1 MPKANILIVEDEAV
15 VAADLAGKLERA
27 GYRTVGIS
35 ADGQDALETA
45 KALAPDLVLMDIR
58 LAGPMDGIK
67 TAERI
72 QSIRNIP
79 IVYLTAHSD
88 MTTLRRAAATEP
100 FGYILKPFE
109 ERDVTTQIEIALF
122 KHQAER
128 RLRESEERYRKLVE
142 TAMDSIITF
151 DHGGLILSCN
161 PATEKMFG
169 YRIEEMVGRNISMLI
184 PTWFAD
190 GVDGSPRDA
199 ATRIMRLIGLWR
211 EVNGQRRQG
220 DAFPVEIAVSESF
233 SNGEIRYTG
242 ILRDISERK
251 RTEAELRWRAGLLAQ
266 THDAVVVW
274 RMGGGIIYWNH
285 GAEELYGWKVAEAA
299 GRPIHQLL
307 STELPLSEEE
317 FHRQLIENGRWQGE
331 IRQAT
336 RDGQPVVVESRMV
349 TMSEEHGDLLVLE
362 TNRDVT
368 ERRAIHEKVCQLA
381 EELEARVEDRT
392 KELLQSQT
400 LLRQLASEL
409 TIAEQRERRRIATDL
424 HDYLAQLLVCAR
436 LKVSQSRV
444 RSEDT
449 EVEVWLGESDDILQ
463 QALTYTRSLVAQ
475 LTPMA
480 LHEFGLAAAL
490 KWLAEQMRQ
499 QYQLTV
505 QVEVQAATTVTLPED
520 QSVLIFQS
528 IRELLINV
536 AKHARVDQATVRMEQ
551 RDGRLVIA
559 VVDEGLGSDQ
569 AASAPKT
576 LSSKFGLFSIGERM
590 RALGGKFEF
599 KSSPGKGTTAALS
612 LPLPAVG
619 GQTEDAVTKPH
630 ATSVLRPQA
639 APADREY
646 SQPRL
651 RKSAFGAG
659 AHLLQEKDSIE
670 DNPRIRVLLVDD
682 HALVRNGLSSVLRY
696 HTELQV
702 IGEAADGEEAVA
714 LAAALKPD
722 VVVMDVNMPRMDGV
736 EASKRIKRDLPST
749 VVIGLSMHEG
759 GDHESA
765 MRESGAAAYLTKDSA
780 PERLIETILRCRA
793 ASLTGPSAFLSSSSL
808 SERP

>member
-27 GYRTVGIS
+27 GYRSVGI
-35 ADGQDALETA
+35 ACDGEDAVETA
-45 KALAPDLVLMDIR
+45 KALVPDLVLMDIR
-58 LAGPMDGIK
+58 LAGPIDGIK

-72 QSIRNIP
+72 QAFRNIP

-88 MTTLRRAAATEP
+88 MATLRRAAATEP

-151 DHGGLILSCN
+151 DHAGLILSCN
-161 PATEKMFG
+161 AATEHMFG
-169 YRIEEMVGRNISMLI
+169 YRIEEMVGRNISILL
-184 PTWFAD
+184 PTWFTEGGD
-190 GVDGSPRDA
+190 ESPVDA
-199 ATRIMRLIGLWR
+199 ANRIMRLIGLWR
-211 EVNGQRRQG
+211 EVNGRRRQG
-220 DAFPVEIAVSESF
+220 DDFPVEIAVSESF
-233 SNGEIRYTG
+233 ANSEIRYTG

-274 RMGGGIIYWNH
+274 RMGGGVIYWNH

-299 GRPIHQLL
+299 GRPIHRLL
-307 STELPLSEEE
+307 SSALPLSEEE
-317 FHRQLIENGRWQGE
+317 FHRQLMENGRWQGE
-331 IRQAT
+331 IRQT
-336 RDGQPVVVESRMV
+336 TKDGQAVIVESRMV
-349 TMSEEHGDLLVLE
+349 TLTEEFGCILVLE

-368 ERRAIHEKVCQLA
+368 ERRAIHEKVCRLA
-381 EELEARVEDRT
+381 EELEDRVKDRT

-409 TIAEQRERRRIATDL
+409 TIAEQRERRRLATDL

-436 LKVSQSRV
+436 LKVAQSRG
-444 RSEDT
+444 RMEDSEA
-449 EVEVWLGESDDILQ
+449 ESWLGESDDILQ

-490 KWLAEQMRQ
+490 KWLADQMRQ
-499 QYQLTV
+499 QYRLSV
-505 QVEVQAATTVTLPED
+505 QVDVQQGMSVTLPED

-536 AKHARVDQATVRMEQ
+536 AKHARIDQAAVRMEQ

-559 VVDEGLGSDQ
+559 VIDEGLGSDTTT
-569 AASAPKT
+569 SPPPT
-576 LSSKFGLFSIGERM
+576 SSKFGLFSIGERM
-590 RALGGKFEF
+590 RALGGTFEF
-599 KSSPGKGTTAALS
+599 RSIHGKGTTATLT
-612 LPLPAVG
+612 LPLPVAGADTPAPTPKSQSHVVP
-619 GQTEDAVTKPH
+619 QQQPPATE
-630 ATSVLRPQA
+630 L
-639 APADREY
+639 EY
-646 SQPRL
+646 SQVRAQ
-651 RKSAFGAG
+651 RSAFGG
-659 AHLLQEKDSIE
+659 SPERMRQSDSLE
-670 DNPRIRVLLVDD
+670 DKLRIRVLLVDD
-682 HALVRNGLSSVLRY
+682 HALVRSGLSSVLRY

-702 IGEAADGEEAVA
+702 VGEAADGQEAVA
-714 LAAALKPD
+714 LAVALKPD

-736 EASKRIKRDLPST
+736 EASKRIKRELPGT

-759 GDHESA
+759 GHHESA

-780 PERLIETILRCRA
+780 AERLIETILRCRA
-793 ASLTGPSAFLSSSSL
+793 ASLTGTSAFLSSSSL
-808 SERP
+808 SE

>member
-27 GYRTVGIS
+27 GYRSVGI
-35 ADGQDALETA
+35 ACDGEDAVETA
-45 KALAPDLVLMDIR
+45 KALVPDLVLMDIR
-58 LAGPMDGIK
+58 LAGPIDGIK

-72 QSIRNIP
+72 QAFRNIP

-88 MTTLRRAAATEP
+88 MATLRRAAATEP

-151 DHGGLILSCN
+151 DHAGLILSCN
-161 PATEKMFG
+161 AATEHMFG
-169 YRIEEMVGRNISMLI
+169 YRIEEMVGRNISILL
-184 PTWFAD
+184 PTWFTEGGD
-190 GVDGSPRDA
+190 ESPVDA
-199 ATRIMRLIGLWR
+199 ANRIMRLIGLWR
-211 EVNGQRRQG
+211 EVNGRRRQG
-220 DAFPVEIAVSESF
+220 DDFPVEIAVSESF
-233 SNGEIRYTG
+233 ANSEIRYTG

-274 RMGGGIIYWNH
+274 RMGGGVIYWNH

-299 GRPIHQLL
+299 GRPIHRLL
-307 STELPLSEEE
+307 SSALPLSEEE

-331 IRQAT
+331 IRQT
-336 RDGQPVVVESRMV
+336 TKDGQAVIVESRMV
-349 TMSEEHGDLLVLE
+349 TLTEEFGCILVLE

-368 ERRAIHEKVCQLA
+368 ERRAIHEKVCRLA
-381 EELEARVEDRT
+381 EELEDRVKDRT

-409 TIAEQRERRRIATDL
+409 TIAEQRERRRLATDL

-436 LKVSQSRV
+436 LKVAQSRG
-444 RSEDT
+444 RMEDS
-449 EVEVWLGESDDILQ
+449 EVESWLGESDDILQ

-490 KWLAEQMRQ
+490 KWLADQMRQ
-499 QYQLTV
+499 QYRLSV
-505 QVEVQAATTVTLPED
+505 QVDVQQGMSVTLPED

-536 AKHARVDQATVRMEQ
+536 AKHARIDQAAVRMEQ

-559 VVDEGLGSDQ
+559 VIDEGLGSDTTT
-569 AASAPKT
+569 SPPPT
-576 LSSKFGLFSIGERM
+576 SSKFGLFSIGERM
-590 RALGGKFEF
+590 RALGGTFEF
-599 KSSPGKGTTAALS
+599 RSIHGKGTTATLT
-612 LPLPAVG
+612 LPLPVVG
-619 GQTEDAVTKPH
+619 ADTPAPTPKSQAHVMPQQQPPATE
-630 ATSVLRPQA
+630 L
-639 APADREY
+639 EY
-646 SQPRL
+646 SQVRAQ
-651 RKSAFGAG
+651 RSAFGG
-659 AHLLQEKDSIE
+659 SPKRMRQSDPLE
-670 DNPRIRVLLVDD
+670 DKLRIRVLLVDD
-682 HALVRNGLSSVLRY
+682 HALVRSGLSSVLRY

-702 IGEAADGEEAVA
+702 VGEAADGEEAVA

-736 EASKRIKRDLPST
+736 EASKRIKRELPGT

-759 GDHESA
+759 GHHESA

-780 PERLIETILRCRA
+780 AERLIETILRCRA
-793 ASLTGPSAFLSSSSL
+793 ASLTGTSAFLSSSSL
-808 SERP
+808 TE

>member
-27 GYRTVGIS
+27 GYRSVGI
-35 ADGQDALETA
+35 ACDGEDAVETA
-45 KALAPDLVLMDIR
+45 KALVPDLVLMDIR
-58 LAGPMDGIK
+58 LAGPIDGIK

-72 QSIRNIP
+72 QAFRNIP

-88 MTTLRRAAATEP
+88 MATLRRAAATEP

-122 KHQAER
+122 KHQAEG

-151 DHGGLILSCN
+151 DHAGLILSCN
-161 PATEKMFG
+161 AATEQMFG
-169 YRIEEMVGRNISMLI
+169 YRIEEMVGRNISMLL
-184 PTWFAD
+184 PAWFAERGD
-190 GVDGSPRDA
+190 ESPADA
-199 ATRIMRLIGLWR
+199 ASRIMRLIGLWR
-211 EVNGQRRQG
+211 EVNGRRRQG
-220 DAFPVEIAVSESF
+220 DDVPVEIAVSESF

-274 RMGGGIIYWNH
+274 RMGGGVIYWNH
-285 GAEELYGWKVAEAA
+285 GAEELYGWTVAEAA
-299 GRPIHQLL
+299 GRPIHRLL
-307 STELPLSEEE
+307 SSDLPLSEEE

-336 RDGQPVVVESRMV
+336 KDGQAVIVESRMV
-349 TMSEEHGDLLVLE
+349 TMTEEFGGILVLE

-368 ERRAIHEKVCQLA
+368 ERRAIHERVCRLA
-381 EELEARVEDRT
+381 EELEDRVKDRT

-436 LKVSQSRV
+436 LKVSQSRG
-444 RSEDT
+444 RMEDSEL
-449 EVEVWLGESDDILQ
+449 ESWLGESDDILQ

-490 KWLAEQMRQ
+490 KWLADQMRQ
-499 QYQLTV
+499 QYRLSVRVDV
-505 QVEVQAATTVTLPED
+505 QHGMSVTLPED

-536 AKHARVDQATVRMEQ
+536 AKHARVDQAEVRMEQ

-559 VVDEGLGSDQ
+559 VIDEGLGSDTTT
-569 AASAPKT
+569 SPPPK

-590 RALGGKFEF
+590 RALGGTFEF
-599 KSSPGKGTTAALS
+599 RSTHGKGTTATLT
-612 LPLPAVG
+612 LPIPAAG
-619 GQTEDAVTKPH
+619 ADAP
-630 ATSVLRPQA
+630 APTSKPQA
-639 APADREY
+639 NVMPPPATVELEY
-646 SQPRL
+646 SQVHAQ
-651 RKSAFGAG
+651 KSAFGG
-659 AHLLQEKDSIE
+659 SPERMRQNNPLE
-670 DNPRIRVLLVDD
+670 DKLRIRILLVDD

-702 IGEAADGEEAVA
+702 VGEAADGQEAVA
-714 LAAALKPD
+714 LAVALKPD

-736 EASKRIKRDLPST
+736 EASKRIKRELPGT

-759 GDHESA
+759 GHHENA
-765 MRESGAAAYLTKDSA
+765 MRESGAAAYLTKDA
-780 PERLIETILRCRA
+780 AAERLIETILRCRA
-793 ASLTGPSAFLSSSSL
+793 ASLTGTSAL
-808 SERP
+808 SE

>member
-27 GYRTVGIS
+27 GYRSVGIA
-35 ADGQDALETA
+35 ADGEDAVETA
-45 KALAPDLVLMDIR
+45 KTLAPDLVLMDIR

-72 QSIRNIP
+72 QSTRSIP

-88 MTTLRRAAATEP
+88 MATLRRAAATEP

-142 TAMDSIITF
+142 TAMDSIVTF
-151 DHGGLILSCN
+151 DHAGLILSCN

-169 YRIEEMVGRNISMLI
+169 YRVDEMVGRNISMLI
-184 PTWFAD
+184 PGWFGEGGDEA
-190 GVDGSPRDA
+190 PADA
-199 ATRIMRLIGLWR
+199 AARIMRLIGLWR
-211 EVNGQRRQG
+211 ELNGRRRQG

-233 SNGEIRYTG
+233 SNGEVRYTG
-242 ILRDISERK
+242 ILRDVSERK

-307 STELPLSEEE
+307 STALPQSEEE
-317 FHRQLIENGRWQGE
+317 FHRQLMEHGRWQGE
-331 IRQAT
+331 IQQST
-336 RDGQPVVVESRMV
+336 KKGQPVVVESRMV
-349 TMSEEHGDLLVLE
+349 TMSEEHGGILVLE

-368 ERRAIHEKVCQLA
+368 ERRAIHERVCRLA
-381 EELEARVEDRT
+381 EELEDRVQERT

-436 LKVSQSRV
+436 LKVSQSRS
-444 RSEDT
+444 RMEDA
-449 EVEVWLGESDDILQ
+449 EVESWLGESDDILQ

-480 LHEFGLAAAL
+480 LHEFGLTAAL
-490 KWLAEQMRQ
+490 KWLADQMRQ
-499 QYQLTV
+499 QYQLSV
-505 QVEVQAATTVTLPED
+505 QVEVQPGTTVTLPED

-536 AKHARVDQATVRMEQ
+536 AKHARVDQAAVRMEQ
-551 RDGRLVIA
+551 REGRLVIA
-559 VVDEGLGSDQ
+559 VMDEGLGSDQ
-569 AASAPKT
+569 ASAPAQS

-590 RALGGKFEF
+590 RALGGTFEF
-599 KSSPGKGTTAALS
+599 KSIPGKGTSATLS
-612 LPLPAVG
+612 LPLPA
-619 GQTEDAVTKPH
+619 
-630 ATSVLRPQA
+630 A
-639 APADREY
+639 APRSASVQRVQQAQQAPAEPDY
-646 SQPRL
+646 AGL
-651 RKSAFGAG
+651 RAEKSAFGSGQRLKQKG
-659 AHLLQEKDSIE
+659 AVEEEQ
-670 DNPRIRVLLVDD
+670 PRIRVLLVDD

-702 IGEAADGEEAVA
+702 VGEAADGHEAVS

-736 EASKRIKRDLPST
+736 EASKRIKREFPSM
-749 VVIGLSMHEG
+749 VVIGLSMHDG
-759 GDHESA
+759 GEHESA

-780 PERLIETILRCRA
+780 ADRLIETILRCRA
-793 ASLTGPSAFLSSSSL
+793 ASLTGTSASLSSSSL
-808 SERP
+808 SE

>member
-27 GYRTVGIS
+27 GYRSVGI
-35 ADGQDALETA
+35 ACDGEDAVETA
-45 KALAPDLVLMDIR
+45 KALVPDLVLMDIR
-58 LAGPMDGIK
+58 LAGPIDGIK

-72 QSIRNIP
+72 QAFRNIP

-88 MTTLRRAAATEP
+88 MATLRRAAATEP

-151 DHGGLILSCN
+151 DHAGLILSCN
-161 PATEKMFG
+161 AATEHMFG
-169 YRIEEMVGRNISMLI
+169 YRIEEMVGRNISILL
-184 PTWFAD
+184 PTWFTEGGD
-190 GVDGSPRDA
+190 ESPVDA
-199 ATRIMRLIGLWR
+199 ANRIMRLIGLWR
-211 EVNGQRRQG
+211 EVNGRRRQG
-220 DAFPVEIAVSESF
+220 DDFPVEIAVSESF
-233 SNGEIRYTG
+233 ANSEIRYTG

-274 RMGGGIIYWNH
+274 RMGGGVIYWNH

-299 GRPIHQLL
+299 GRPIHRLL
-307 STELPLSEEE
+307 SSALPLSEEE
-317 FHRQLIENGRWQGE
+317 FHRQLMENGRWQGE
-331 IRQAT
+331 IRQT
-336 RDGQPVVVESRMV
+336 TKDGQAVIVESRMV
-349 TMSEEHGDLLVLE
+349 TLTEEFGCILVLE

-368 ERRAIHEKVCQLA
+368 ERRAIHEKVCRLA
-381 EELEARVEDRT
+381 EELEDRVKDRT

-409 TIAEQRERRRIATDL
+409 TIAEQRERRRLATDL

-436 LKVSQSRV
+436 LKVAQSRG
-444 RSEDT
+444 RMEDSEA
-449 EVEVWLGESDDILQ
+449 ESWLGESDDILQ

-490 KWLAEQMRQ
+490 KWLADQMRQ
-499 QYQLTV
+499 QYRLSV
-505 QVEVQAATTVTLPED
+505 QVDVQQGMSVTLPED

-536 AKHARVDQATVRMEQ
+536 AKHARIDQAAVRMEQ

-559 VVDEGLGSDQ
+559 VIDEGLGSDTTT
-569 AASAPKT
+569 SPPPT
-576 LSSKFGLFSIGERM
+576 SSKFGLFSIGERM
-590 RALGGKFEF
+590 RALGGTFEF
-599 KSSPGKGTTAALS
+599 RSIHGKGTTATLT
-612 LPLPAVG
+612 LPLPVAGADTPAPTPKSQSHVVP
-619 GQTEDAVTKPH
+619 QQQPPATE
-630 ATSVLRPQA
+630 L
-639 APADREY
+639 EY
-646 SQPRL
+646 SQVRAQ
-651 RKSAFGAG
+651 RSAFGG
-659 AHLLQEKDSIE
+659 TPERMRQSDPLE
-670 DNPRIRVLLVDD
+670 DKLRIRVLLVDD
-682 HALVRNGLSSVLRY
+682 HALVRSGLSSVLRY

-702 IGEAADGEEAVA
+702 VGEAADGQEAVA
-714 LAAALKPD
+714 LAVALKPD

-736 EASKRIKRDLPST
+736 EASKRIKRELPGT

-759 GDHESA
+759 GHHESA

-780 PERLIETILRCRA
+780 AERLIETILRCRA
-793 ASLTGPSAFLSSSSL
+793 ASLTGTSAFLSSSSL
-808 SERP
+808 SE

>member
-1 MPKANILIVEDEAV
+1 MPKASILIVEDEAV

-27 GYRTVGIS
+27 GYRAVGI
-35 ADGQDALETA
+35 ATDGEDAVEAANNLG
-45 KALAPDLVLMDIR
+45 PDLVVMDIR
-58 LAGPMDGIK
+58 LAGSMDGIK
-67 TAERI
+67 AAERI
-72 QSIRNIP
+72 QASRNIP
-79 IVYLTAHSD
+79 IIYLTAHSD
-88 MTTLRRAAATEP
+88 MATLRRAAATEP

-142 TAMDSIITF
+142 SAMDSIITF
-151 DHGGLILSCN
+151 DQAGLILSCN
-161 PATEKMFG
+161 PATEQMFG
-169 YRIEEMVGRNISMLI
+169 YRIDEMIGRNVSMLI
-184 PTWFAD
+184 PAWFAE
-190 GVDGSPRDA
+190 GSDESSA
-199 ATRIMRLIGLWR
+199 DHEKNRILRLIGVWR
-211 EVNGQRRQG
+211 ELNGKRRQG

-251 RTEAELRWRAGLLAQ
+251 RTESELRWRAGLLAQ

-285 GAEELYGWKVAEAA
+285 GAEVLYGWPVAEAA
-299 GRPIHQLL
+299 GRPIHRLL
-307 STELPLSEEE
+307 STVLPFSEEE
-317 FHRQLIENGRWQGE
+317 FHRQLVEHGRWQGE
-331 IRQAT
+331 IQQQT
-336 RDGQPVVVESRMV
+336 KDGQTVIVESRMV
-349 TMSEEHGDLLVLE
+349 TMTEEYGSILVLE

-368 ERRAIHEKVCQLA
+368 ERRATHEKVVRLA
-381 EELEARVEDRT
+381 EELEDRVKERT

-436 LKVSQSRV
+436 LKVAQSRV
-444 RSEDT
+444 RSEDA
-449 EVEVWLGESDDILQ
+449 EVEGWLGESDDILQ

-490 KWLAEQMRQ
+490 KWLADQMRQ
-499 QYQLTV
+499 QYQLSV
-505 QVEVQAATTVTLPED
+505 QVDVQAGLIVTLPED
-520 QSVLIFQS
+520 QSVLLFQS

-536 AKHARVDQATVRMEQ
+536 AKHARIDHATVQMEQ
-551 RDGRLVIA
+551 REGRLVIA
-559 VVDEGLGSDQ
+559 VIDEGLGSDQ
-569 AASAPKT
+569 ASLPAAS

-590 RALGGKFEF
+590 RALGGTFNF
-599 KSSPGKGTTAALS
+599 KSTPGKGTTATVA
-612 LPLPAVG
+612 LPLSPAG
-619 GQTEDAVTKPH
+619 AGARSAQPEAQTKEP
-630 ATSVLRPQA
+630 LRTRPTA
-639 APADREY
+639 EPEASP
-646 SQPRL
+646 L
-651 RKSAFGAG
+651 RAKKSAFGGSAELVR
-659 AHLLQEKDSIE
+659 ARDPLDDKL
-670 DNPRIRVLLVDD
+670 RIRVLLVDD
-682 HALVRNGLSSVLRY
+682 HALVRSGLSSVLRY
-696 HTELQV
+696 RTDLQV
-702 IGEAADGEEAVA
+702 VGEAADGQEAVD

-759 GDHESA
+759 GHHENA

-780 PERLIETILRCRA
+780 AERLIETILRCRA
-793 ASLTGPSAFLSSSSL
+793 ASLTATSASLSSRTL
-808 SERP
+808 SE

>member
-27 GYRTVGIS
+27 GYRSVGI
-35 ADGQDALETA
+35 ACDGEDAVETA
-45 KALAPDLVLMDIR
+45 KALVPDLVLMDIR
-58 LAGPMDGIK
+58 LAGPIDGIK

-72 QSIRNIP
+72 QAFRNIP

-88 MTTLRRAAATEP
+88 MATLRRAAATEP

-142 TAMDSIITF
+142 TAMDSIVTF
-151 DHGGLILSCN
+151 DHAGLILSCN
-161 PATEKMFG
+161 AATEHMFG
-169 YRIEEMVGRNISMLI
+169 YRIEEMVGRNISMLL
-184 PTWFAD
+184 PAWFAEGGD
-190 GVDGSPRDA
+190 ESPVDA
-199 ATRIMRLIGLWR
+199 ANRIMRLIGLWR
-211 EVNGQRRQG
+211 EVNGRRRQG
-220 DAFPVEIAVSESF
+220 DDFPVEIAVSESF
-233 SNGEIRYTG
+233 ANSEIRYTG

-274 RMGGGIIYWNH
+274 RMGGGVIYWNH

-299 GRPIHQLL
+299 GRPIHRLL
-307 STELPLSEEE
+307 SSALPLSEEE
-317 FHRQLIENGRWQGE
+317 FHRQLMENGRWQGE
-331 IRQAT
+331 IRQT
-336 RDGQPVVVESRMV
+336 TKDGQAVIVESRMV
-349 TMSEEHGDLLVLE
+349 TMTEEFGCILVLE

-368 ERRAIHEKVCQLA
+368 ERRAIHEKVCRLA
-381 EELEARVEDRT
+381 EELEDRVKDRT

-409 TIAEQRERRRIATDL
+409 TIAEQRERRRLATDL

-436 LKVSQSRV
+436 LKVAQSRG
-444 RSEDT
+444 RMEDS
-449 EVEVWLGESDDILQ
+449 EVESWLGESDDILQ

-490 KWLAEQMRQ
+490 KWLADQMRQ
-499 QYQLTV
+499 QYRLSV
-505 QVEVQAATTVTLPED
+505 QVDVQQGMSVTLPED

-536 AKHARVDQATVRMEQ
+536 AKHARIDQAAVRMEQ
-551 RDGRLVIA
+551 RDGRLMITVI
-559 VVDEGLGSDQ
+559 DEGLGSDTTT
-569 AASAPKT
+569 SPPPT
-576 LSSKFGLFSIGERM
+576 SSKFGLFSIGERM
-590 RALGGKFEF
+590 RALGGTFEF
-599 KSSPGKGTTAALS
+599 RSIHGKGTTATLT
-612 LPLPAVG
+612 LPLPVAGADTPAPTSKSQAHVMP
-619 GQTEDAVTKPH
+619 QQQPPATE
-630 ATSVLRPQA
+630 L
-639 APADREY
+639 EY
-646 SQPRL
+646 SQVRAQ
-651 RKSAFGAG
+651 RSAFGG
-659 AHLLQEKDSIE
+659 SPERMRQSDPLE
-670 DNPRIRVLLVDD
+670 DKLRIRVLLVDD
-682 HALVRNGLSSVLRY
+682 HALVRSGLSSVLRY

-702 IGEAADGEEAVA
+702 VGEAADGQEAVA

-736 EASKRIKRDLPST
+736 EASKRIKRELPGT

-759 GDHESA
+759 GHHESA

-780 PERLIETILRCRA
+780 AERLIETILRCRA
-793 ASLTGPSAFLSSSSL
+793 ASLTGTSAFLSSSSL
-808 SERP
+808 TE

>member
-27 GYRTVGIS
+27 GYRSVGI
-35 ADGQDALETA
+35 ACDGEDAVETA
-45 KALAPDLVLMDIR
+45 KALVPDLVLMDIR
-58 LAGPMDGIK
+58 LAGPIDGIK

-72 QSIRNIP
+72 QAFRNIP

-88 MTTLRRAAATEP
+88 MATLRRAAATEP

-151 DHGGLILSCN
+151 DHAGLILSCN
-161 PATEKMFG
+161 AATEHMFG
-169 YRIEEMVGRNISMLI
+169 YRIEEMVGRNISILL
-184 PTWFAD
+184 PTWFTEGGD
-190 GVDGSPRDA
+190 ESPVDA
-199 ATRIMRLIGLWR
+199 ANRIMRLIGLWR
-211 EVNGQRRQG
+211 EVNGRRRQG
-220 DAFPVEIAVSESF
+220 DDFPVEIAVSESF
-233 SNGEIRYTG
+233 ANSEIRYTG

-274 RMGGGIIYWNH
+274 RMGGGVIYWNH

-299 GRPIHQLL
+299 GRPIHRLL
-307 STELPLSEEE
+307 SSALPLSEEE

-331 IRQAT
+331 IRQT
-336 RDGQPVVVESRMV
+336 TKDGQAVIVESRMV
-349 TMSEEHGDLLVLE
+349 TLTEEFGCILVLE

-368 ERRAIHEKVCQLA
+368 ERRAIHEKVCRLA
-381 EELEARVEDRT
+381 EELEDRVKDRT

-409 TIAEQRERRRIATDL
+409 TIAEQRERRRLATDL

-436 LKVSQSRV
+436 LKVAQSRG
-444 RSEDT
+444 RMEDS
-449 EVEVWLGESDDILQ
+449 EVESWLGESDDILQ

-490 KWLAEQMRQ
+490 KWLADQMRQ
-499 QYQLTV
+499 QYRLSV
-505 QVEVQAATTVTLPED
+505 QVDVQQGMSVTLPED

-536 AKHARVDQATVRMEQ
+536 AKHARIDQAAVRMEQ

-559 VVDEGLGSDQ
+559 VIDEGLGSDTTT
-569 AASAPKT
+569 SPPPT
-576 LSSKFGLFSIGERM
+576 SSKFGLFSIGERM
-590 RALGGKFEF
+590 RALGGTFEF
-599 KSSPGKGTTAALS
+599 RSIHGKGTTATLT
-612 LPLPAVG
+612 LPLPVAGADTPAPTPKSQSHVVP
-619 GQTEDAVTKPH
+619 QQQPPATE
-630 ATSVLRPQA
+630 L
-639 APADREY
+639 EY
-646 SQPRL
+646 SQVRAQ
-651 RKSAFGAG
+651 RSAFGG
-659 AHLLQEKDSIE
+659 SPERMRQSDSLE
-670 DNPRIRVLLVDD
+670 DKLRIRVLLVDD
-682 HALVRNGLSSVLRY
+682 HALVRSGLSSVLRY

-702 IGEAADGEEAVA
+702 VGEAADGQEAVA
-714 LAAALKPD
+714 LAVALKPD

-736 EASKRIKRDLPST
+736 EASKRIKRELPGT

-759 GDHESA
+759 GHHESA

-780 PERLIETILRCRA
+780 AERLIETILRCRA
-793 ASLTGPSAFLSSSSL
+793 ASLTGTSAFLSSSSL
-808 SERP
+808 SE

>member
-27 GYRTVGIS
+27 GYRSVGI
-35 ADGQDALETA
+35 ACDGEDAVETA
-45 KALAPDLVLMDIR
+45 KALVPDLVLMDIR
-58 LAGPMDGIK
+58 LAGPIDGIK

-72 QSIRNIP
+72 QAFRNIP

-88 MTTLRRAAATEP
+88 MATLRRAAATEP

-151 DHGGLILSCN
+151 DHAGLILSCN
-161 PATEKMFG
+161 AATEHMFG
-169 YRIEEMVGRNISMLI
+169 YRIEEMVGRNISILL
-184 PTWFAD
+184 PTWFTEGGD
-190 GVDGSPRDA
+190 ESPVDA
-199 ATRIMRLIGLWR
+199 ANRIMRLIGLWR
-211 EVNGQRRQG
+211 EVNGRRRQG
-220 DAFPVEIAVSESF
+220 DDFPVEIAVSESF
-233 SNGEIRYTG
+233 ANSEIRYTG

-274 RMGGGIIYWNH
+274 RMGGGVIYWNH

-299 GRPIHQLL
+299 GRPIHRLL
-307 STELPLSEEE
+307 SSALPLSEEE

-331 IRQAT
+331 IRQT
-336 RDGQPVVVESRMV
+336 TKDGQAVIVESRMV
-349 TMSEEHGDLLVLE
+349 TLTEEFGCILVLE

-368 ERRAIHEKVCQLA
+368 ERRAIHEKVCRLA
-381 EELEARVEDRT
+381 EELEDRVKDRT

-409 TIAEQRERRRIATDL
+409 TIAEQRERRRLATDL

-436 LKVSQSRV
+436 LKVAQSRG
-444 RSEDT
+444 RMEDS
-449 EVEVWLGESDDILQ
+449 EVESWLGESDDILQ

-490 KWLAEQMRQ
+490 KWLADQMRQ
-499 QYQLTV
+499 QYRLSV
-505 QVEVQAATTVTLPED
+505 QVDVQQGMSVTLPED

-536 AKHARVDQATVRMEQ
+536 AKHARIDQAAVRMEQ

-559 VVDEGLGSDQ
+559 VIDEGLGSDTTT
-569 AASAPKT
+569 SPPPT
-576 LSSKFGLFSIGERM
+576 SSKFGLFSIGERM
-590 RALGGKFEF
+590 RALGGTFEF
-599 KSSPGKGTTAALS
+599 RSIHGKGTTATLT
-612 LPLPAVG
+612 LPLPVAGADTPAPTPKSQSHVVP
-619 GQTEDAVTKPH
+619 QQQPPATE
-630 ATSVLRPQA
+630 L
-639 APADREY
+639 EY
-646 SQPRL
+646 SQVRAQ
-651 RKSAFGAG
+651 RSAFGG
-659 AHLLQEKDSIE
+659 TPERMRQSDPLE
-670 DNPRIRVLLVDD
+670 DKLRIRVLLVDD
-682 HALVRNGLSSVLRY
+682 HALVRSGLSSVLRY

-702 IGEAADGEEAVA
+702 VGEAADGQEAVA
-714 LAAALKPD
+714 LAVALKPD

-736 EASKRIKRDLPST
+736 EASKRIKRELPGT

-759 GDHESA
+759 GHHESA

-780 PERLIETILRCRA
+780 AERLIETILRCRA
-793 ASLTGPSAFLSSSSL
+793 ASLTGTSAFLSSSSL
-808 SERP
+808 SE

>member
-27 GYRTVGIS
+27 GYRSVGI
-35 ADGQDALETA
+35 ACDGEDAVETA
-45 KALAPDLVLMDIR
+45 KALVPDLVLMDIR
-58 LAGPMDGIK
+58 LAGPIDGIK

-72 QSIRNIP
+72 QAFRNIP

-88 MTTLRRAAATEP
+88 MATLRRAAATEP

-151 DHGGLILSCN
+151 DHAGLILSCN
-161 PATEKMFG
+161 AATEHMFG
-169 YRIEEMVGRNISMLI
+169 YRIEEMVGRNISILL
-184 PTWFAD
+184 PTWFTEGGD
-190 GVDGSPRDA
+190 ESPVDA
-199 ATRIMRLIGLWR
+199 ANRIMRLIGLWR
-211 EVNGQRRQG
+211 EVNGRRRQG
-220 DAFPVEIAVSESF
+220 DDFPVEIAVSESF
-233 SNGEIRYTG
+233 ANSEIRYTG

-274 RMGGGIIYWNH
+274 RMGGGVIYWNH

-299 GRPIHQLL
+299 GRPIHRLL
-307 STELPLSEEE
+307 SSALPLSEEE
-317 FHRQLIENGRWQGE
+317 FHRQLMENGRWQGE
-331 IRQAT
+331 IRQT
-336 RDGQPVVVESRMV
+336 TKDGQAVIVESRMV
-349 TMSEEHGDLLVLE
+349 TLTEEFGCILVLE

-368 ERRAIHEKVCQLA
+368 ERRAIHEKVCRLA
-381 EELEARVEDRT
+381 EELEDRVKDRT

-409 TIAEQRERRRIATDL
+409 TIAEQRERRRLATDL

-436 LKVSQSRV
+436 LKVAQSRG
-444 RSEDT
+444 RMEDS
-449 EVEVWLGESDDILQ
+449 EVESWLGESDDILQ

-490 KWLAEQMRQ
+490 KWLADQMRQ
-499 QYQLTV
+499 QYRLSV
-505 QVEVQAATTVTLPED
+505 QVDVQQGMSVTLPED

-536 AKHARVDQATVRMEQ
+536 AKHARIDQAAVRMEQ

-559 VVDEGLGSDQ
+559 VIDEGLGSDTTT
-569 AASAPKT
+569 SPPPT
-576 LSSKFGLFSIGERM
+576 SSKFGLFSIGERM
-590 RALGGKFEF
+590 RALGGTFEF
-599 KSSPGKGTTAALS
+599 RSIHGKGTTATLT
-612 LPLPAVG
+612 LPLPVAGADTPAPTPKSQSHVVP
-619 GQTEDAVTKPH
+619 QQQPPATE
-630 ATSVLRPQA
+630 L
-639 APADREY
+639 EY
-646 SQPRL
+646 SQVRAQ
-651 RKSAFGAG
+651 RSAFGG
-659 AHLLQEKDSIE
+659 SPERMRQSDSLE
-670 DNPRIRVLLVDD
+670 DKLRIRVLLVDD
-682 HALVRNGLSSVLRY
+682 HALVRSGLSSVLRY

-702 IGEAADGEEAVA
+702 VGEAADGQEAVA
-714 LAAALKPD
+714 LAVALKPD

-736 EASKRIKRDLPST
+736 EASKRIKRELPGT

-759 GDHESA
+759 GHHESA

-780 PERLIETILRCRA
+780 AERLIETILRCRA
-793 ASLTGPSAFLSSSSL
+793 ASLTGTSAFLSSSSL
-808 SERP
+808 SE

>member
-27 GYRTVGIS
+27 GYRSVGI
-35 ADGQDALETA
+35 ACDGEDAVETA
-45 KALAPDLVLMDIR
+45 KALVPDLVLMDIR
-58 LAGPMDGIK
+58 LAGPIDGIK

-72 QSIRNIP
+72 QAFRNIP

-88 MTTLRRAAATEP
+88 MATLRRAAATEP

-151 DHGGLILSCN
+151 DHAGLILSCN
-161 PATEKMFG
+161 AATEHMFG
-169 YRIEEMVGRNISMLI
+169 YRIEEMVGRNISILL
-184 PTWFAD
+184 PTWFTEGGD
-190 GVDGSPRDA
+190 ESPVDA
-199 ATRIMRLIGLWR
+199 ANRIMRLIGLWR
-211 EVNGQRRQG
+211 EVNGRRRQG
-220 DAFPVEIAVSESF
+220 DDFPVEIAVSESF
-233 SNGEIRYTG
+233 ANSEIRYTG

-274 RMGGGIIYWNH
+274 RMGGGVIYWNH

-299 GRPIHQLL
+299 GRPIHRLL
-307 STELPLSEEE
+307 SSALPLSEEE
-317 FHRQLIENGRWQGE
+317 FHRQLMENGRWQGE
-331 IRQAT
+331 IRQT
-336 RDGQPVVVESRMV
+336 TKDGQAVIVESRMV
-349 TMSEEHGDLLVLE
+349 TLTEEFGCILVLE

-368 ERRAIHEKVCQLA
+368 ERRAIHEKVCRLA
-381 EELEARVEDRT
+381 EELEDRVKDRT

-409 TIAEQRERRRIATDL
+409 TIAEQRERRRLATDL

-436 LKVSQSRV
+436 LKVAQSRG
-444 RSEDT
+444 RMEDSEA
-449 EVEVWLGESDDILQ
+449 ESWLGESDDILQ

-490 KWLAEQMRQ
+490 KWLADQMRQ
-499 QYQLTV
+499 QYRLSV
-505 QVEVQAATTVTLPED
+505 QVDVQQGMSVTLPED

-536 AKHARVDQATVRMEQ
+536 AKHARIDQAAVRMEQ

-559 VVDEGLGSDQ
+559 VIDEGLGSDTTT
-569 AASAPKT
+569 SPPPT
-576 LSSKFGLFSIGERM
+576 SSKFGLFSIGERM
-590 RALGGKFEF
+590 RALGGTFEF
-599 KSSPGKGTTAALS
+599 RSIHGKGTTATLT
-612 LPLPAVG
+612 LPLPVAGADTPAPTPKSQSHVVP
-619 GQTEDAVTKPH
+619 QQQPPATE
-630 ATSVLRPQA
+630 L
-639 APADREY
+639 EY
-646 SQPRL
+646 SQVRAQ
-651 RKSAFGAG
+651 RSAFGG
-659 AHLLQEKDSIE
+659 SPERMRQSDPLE
-670 DNPRIRVLLVDD
+670 DKLRIRVLLVDD
-682 HALVRNGLSSVLRY
+682 HALVRSGLSSVLRY

-702 IGEAADGEEAVA
+702 VGEAADGQEAVA
-714 LAAALKPD
+714 LAVALKPD

-736 EASKRIKRDLPST
+736 EASKRIKRELPGT

-759 GDHESA
+759 GHHESA

-780 PERLIETILRCRA
+780 AERLIETILRCRA
-793 ASLTGPSAFLSSSSL
+793 ASLTGTSAFLSSSSL
-808 SERP
+808 SE

>member
-27 GYRTVGIS
+27 GYRSVGI
-35 ADGQDALETA
+35 ACDGEDAVETA
-45 KALAPDLVLMDIR
+45 KALVPDLVLMDIR
-58 LAGPMDGIK
+58 LAGPIDGIK

-72 QSIRNIP
+72 QAFRNIP

-88 MTTLRRAAATEP
+88 MATLRRAAATEP

-151 DHGGLILSCN
+151 DHAGLILSCN
-161 PATEKMFG
+161 AATEHMFG
-169 YRIEEMVGRNISMLI
+169 YRIEEMVGRNISILL
-184 PTWFAD
+184 PTWFTEGGD
-190 GVDGSPRDA
+190 ESPVDA
-199 ATRIMRLIGLWR
+199 ANRIMRLIGLWR
-211 EVNGQRRQG
+211 EVNGRRRQG
-220 DAFPVEIAVSESF
+220 DDFPVEIAVSESF
-233 SNGEIRYTG
+233 ANSEIRYTG

-274 RMGGGIIYWNH
+274 RMGGGVIYWNH

-299 GRPIHQLL
+299 GRPIHRLL
-307 STELPLSEEE
+307 SSALPLSEEE

-331 IRQAT
+331 IRQT
-336 RDGQPVVVESRMV
+336 TKDGQAVIVESRMV
-349 TMSEEHGDLLVLE
+349 TLTEEFGCILVLE

-368 ERRAIHEKVCQLA
+368 ERRAIHEKVCRLA
-381 EELEARVEDRT
+381 EELEDRVKDRT

-409 TIAEQRERRRIATDL
+409 TIAEQRERRRLATDL

-436 LKVSQSRV
+436 LKVAQSRG
-444 RSEDT
+444 RMEDS
-449 EVEVWLGESDDILQ
+449 EVESWLGESDDILQ

-490 KWLAEQMRQ
+490 KWLADQMRQ
-499 QYQLTV
+499 QYRLSV
-505 QVEVQAATTVTLPED
+505 QVDVQQGMSVTLPED

-536 AKHARVDQATVRMEQ
+536 AKHARIDQAAVRMEQ

-559 VVDEGLGSDQ
+559 VIDEGLGSDTTT
-569 AASAPKT
+569 SPPPT
-576 LSSKFGLFSIGERM
+576 SSKFGLFSIGERM
-590 RALGGKFEF
+590 RALGGTFEF
-599 KSSPGKGTTAALS
+599 RSIHGKGTTATLT
-612 LPLPAVG
+612 LPLPVAGADTPAPTPKSQSHVVP
-619 GQTEDAVTKPH
+619 QQQPPATE
-630 ATSVLRPQA
+630 L
-639 APADREY
+639 EY
-646 SQPRL
+646 SQVRAQ
-651 RKSAFGAG
+651 RSAFGG
-659 AHLLQEKDSIE
+659 SPERMRQSDSLE
-670 DNPRIRVLLVDD
+670 DKLRIRVLLVDD
-682 HALVRNGLSSVLRY
+682 HALVRSGLSSVLRY

-702 IGEAADGEEAVA
+702 VGEAADGQEAVA
-714 LAAALKPD
+714 LAVALKPD

-736 EASKRIKRDLPST
+736 EASRRIKRELPGT

-759 GDHESA
+759 GHHESA

-780 PERLIETILRCRA
+780 AERLIETILRCRA
-793 ASLTGPSAFLSSSSL
+793 ASLTGTSAFLSSSSL
-808 SERP
+808 SE

>member
-27 GYRTVGIS
+27 GYRSVGIA
-35 ADGQDALETA
+35 ADGEDAVESA
-45 KALAPDLVLMDIR
+45 KTLAPDLVLMDIR

-72 QSIRNIP
+72 QSTRNVP

-88 MTTLRRAAATEP
+88 MATLRRAAATEP

-142 TAMDSIITF
+142 TAMDSIVTF
-151 DHGGLILSCN
+151 DHAGLILSCN

-169 YRIEEMVGRNISMLI
+169 YRVDEMVGRNISMLI
-184 PTWFAD
+184 PAWFGEGGDEA
-190 GVDGSPRDA
+190 PADA
-199 ATRIMRLIGLWR
+199 AARIMRLIGLWR
-211 EVNGQRRQG
+211 ELNGRRRQG

-233 SNGEIRYTG
+233 SNGEVRYTG
-242 ILRDISERK
+242 ILRDVSERK

-307 STELPLSEEE
+307 STALPQSEEE
-317 FHRQLIENGRWQGE
+317 FHRHLMEHGRWQGE
-331 IRQAT
+331 IQQST
-336 RDGQPVVVESRMV
+336 KKGQPVVVESRMV
-349 TMSEEHGDLLVLE
+349 TMSEEHGGILVLE

-368 ERRAIHEKVCQLA
+368 ERRAIHERVCRLA
-381 EELEARVEDRT
+381 EELEDRVQERT

-436 LKVSQSRV
+436 LKVSQSRS
-444 RSEDT
+444 RMEDA
-449 EVEVWLGESDDILQ
+449 EVESWLGESDDILQ

-480 LHEFGLAAAL
+480 LHEFGLTAAL
-490 KWLAEQMRQ
+490 KWLADQMRQ
-499 QYQLTV
+499 QYQLSV
-505 QVEVQAATTVTLPED
+505 QVEVQPGTTVTLPED

-536 AKHARVDQATVRMEQ
+536 AKHARVDQAAVRMEQ

-559 VVDEGLGSDQ
+559 VMDEGLGSDQ
-569 AASAPKT
+569 ASAPAQS

-590 RALGGKFEF
+590 RALGGTFEF
-599 KSSPGKGTTAALS
+599 KSTPGKGTSATLS
-612 LPLPAVG
+612 LPLPA
-619 GQTEDAVTKPH
+619 
-630 ATSVLRPQA
+630 A
-639 APADREY
+639 APRSASVQRVQQAPAEPDY
-646 SQPRL
+646 AGL
-651 RKSAFGAG
+651 RAEKSAFGSGQRLKQKG
-659 AHLLQEKDSIE
+659 AVEEQ
-670 DNPRIRVLLVDD
+670 PRIRVLLVDD

-702 IGEAADGEEAVA
+702 VGEAADGHEAIS

-736 EASKRIKRDLPST
+736 EASKRIKREFPSM
-749 VVIGLSMHEG
+749 VVIGLSMHDG
-759 GDHESA
+759 GEHESA

-780 PERLIETILRCRA
+780 ADRLIETILRCRA
-793 ASLTGPSAFLSSSSL
+793 ASLTDTSASLSSSSL
-808 SERP
+808 SE

>member
-27 GYRTVGIS
+27 GYRSVGI
-35 ADGQDALETA
+35 ACDGEDAVETA
-45 KALAPDLVLMDIR
+45 KALVPDLVLMDIR
-58 LAGPMDGIK
+58 LAGPIDGIK

-72 QSIRNIP
+72 QAFRNIP

-88 MTTLRRAAATEP
+88 MATLRRAAATEP

-151 DHGGLILSCN
+151 DHAGLILSCN
-161 PATEKMFG
+161 AATEHMFG
-169 YRIEEMVGRNISMLI
+169 YRIEEMVGRNISILL
-184 PTWFAD
+184 PTWFTEGGD
-190 GVDGSPRDA
+190 ESPVDA
-199 ATRIMRLIGLWR
+199 ANRIMRLIGLWR
-211 EVNGQRRQG
+211 EVNGRRRQG
-220 DAFPVEIAVSESF
+220 DDFPVEIAVSESF
-233 SNGEIRYTG
+233 ANSEIRYTG

-274 RMGGGIIYWNH
+274 RMGGGVIYWNH

-299 GRPIHQLL
+299 GRPIHRLL
-307 STELPLSEEE
+307 SSALPLSEEE

-331 IRQAT
+331 IRQT
-336 RDGQPVVVESRMV
+336 TKDGQAVIVESRMV
-349 TMSEEHGDLLVLE
+349 TLTEEFGCILVLE

-368 ERRAIHEKVCQLA
+368 ERRAIHEKVCRLA
-381 EELEARVEDRT
+381 EELEDRVKDRT

-409 TIAEQRERRRIATDL
+409 TIAEQRERRRLATDL

-436 LKVSQSRV
+436 LKVAQSRG
-444 RSEDT
+444 RMEDSEA
-449 EVEVWLGESDDILQ
+449 ESWLGESDDILQ

-490 KWLAEQMRQ
+490 KWLADQMRQ
-499 QYQLTV
+499 QYRLSV
-505 QVEVQAATTVTLPED
+505 QVDVQQGMSVTLPED

-536 AKHARVDQATVRMEQ
+536 AKHARIDQAAVRMEQ

-559 VVDEGLGSDQ
+559 VIDEGLGSDTTT
-569 AASAPKT
+569 SPPPT
-576 LSSKFGLFSIGERM
+576 SSKFGLFSIGERM
-590 RALGGKFEF
+590 RALGGTFEF
-599 KSSPGKGTTAALS
+599 RSIHGKGTTATLT
-612 LPLPAVG
+612 LPLPVAGADTPAPTPKSQAHVMP
-619 GQTEDAVTKPH
+619 QQQPPATE
-630 ATSVLRPQA
+630 L
-639 APADREY
+639 EY
-646 SQPRL
+646 SQVRAQ
-651 RKSAFGAG
+651 RSAFGG
-659 AHLLQEKDSIE
+659 SPERTRQSDPLE
-670 DNPRIRVLLVDD
+670 DKLRIRVLLVDD
-682 HALVRNGLSSVLRY
+682 HALVRSGLSSVLRY

-702 IGEAADGEEAVA
+702 VGEAADGQEAVA
-714 LAAALKPD
+714 LAVALKPD

-736 EASKRIKRDLPST
+736 EASKRIKRELPGT

-759 GDHESA
+759 GHHESA

-780 PERLIETILRCRA
+780 AERLIETILRCRA
-793 ASLTGPSAFLSSSSL
+793 ASLTGTSAFLSSSSL
-808 SERP
+808 SE

>member
-15 VAADLAGKLERA
+15 VAADLGAKLERA
-27 GYRTVGIS
+27 GYRCVAIA
-35 ADGQDALETA
+35 ADGEDAVESA
-45 KALAPDLVLMDIR
+45 KSLAPDLVLMDIR
-58 LAGPMDGIK
+58 LAGPMDGIR

-72 QSIRNIP
+72 QASRNIP

-88 MTTLRRAAATEP
+88 MATLRRAAATEP

-142 TAMDSIITF
+142 TAMDSIVTF
-151 DHGGLILSCN
+151 DHAGLILSCN

-169 YRIEEMVGRNISMLI
+169 YRTEEMVGRNISMLI
-184 PTWFAD
+184 PSWFAEVGDESGD
-190 GVDGSPRDA
+190 GDTKS
-199 ATRIMRLIGLWR
+199 RIMRLIGLWR
-211 EVNGQRRQG
+211 ELNGRRRQG

-233 SNGEIRYTG
+233 SNGEVRYTG
-242 ILRDISERK
+242 ILRDVSERK

-285 GAEELYGWKVAEAA
+285 GAEELYGWKVSEAA
-299 GRPIHQLL
+299 GRPIHQLV
-307 STELPLSEEE
+307 STALPLSEEE
-317 FHRQLIENGRWQGE
+317 FHRHLIETGRWQGE
-331 IRQAT
+331 IKQAT
-336 RDGQPVVVESRMV
+336 KDGQAVIVESRMV
-349 TMSEEHGDLLVLE
+349 TMNEEHGGILVLE

-368 ERRAIHEKVCQLA
+368 ERQAIHEKVVRLA
-381 EELEARVEDRT
+381 EELEDRVKERT

-444 RSEDT
+444 RFEDP
-449 EVEVWLGESDDILQ
+449 EVEGWLGESDDILQ

-490 KWLAEQMRQ
+490 KWLADQMRQ
-499 QYQLTV
+499 QYQLSV
-505 QVEVQAATTVTLPED
+505 QVEVQAGTSVTLPED

-536 AKHARVDQATVRMEQ
+536 AKHARVDQAVVRMEQ
-551 RDGRLVIA
+551 REGRLVISVA
-559 VVDEGLGSDQ
+559 DDGLGADQ
-569 AASAPKT
+569 GTSAPQT

-590 RALGGKFEF
+590 RALGGTFEF
-599 KSSPGKGTTAALS
+599 KSTPGKGTRATLS
-612 LPLPAVG
+612 LPLPAAAG
-619 GQTEDAVTKPH
+619 GPSAAVAEPQSQSL
-630 ATSVLRPQA
+630 ARPQSSA
-639 APADREY
+639 EPDYASVRA
-646 SQPRL
+646 QT
-651 RKSAFGAG
+651 SAFGGSAQRLKQKN
-659 AHLLQEKDSIE
+659 AID

-696 HTELQV
+696 HTDLQV
-702 IGEAADGEEAVA
+702 VGEAADGQEAVA

-736 EASKRIKRDLPST
+736 EASRRIKRDFPST
-749 VVIGLSMHEG
+749 VVIGLSMHQG

-780 PERLIETILRCRA
+780 AERLIETILRCRA
-793 ASLTGPSAFLSSSSL
+793 ASLTGTSASLSSSAL

>member
-27 GYRTVGIS
+27 GYRSIGIS
-35 ADGQDALETA
+35 ADGEDAVEMATTH
-45 KALAPDLVLMDIR
+45 APDLVLMDIR
-58 LAGPMDGIK
+58 LAGSMDGIR

-72 QSIRNIP
+72 QASRNIP

-88 MTTLRRAAATEP
+88 MATLRRAAATEP

-128 RLRESEERYRKLVE
+128 RLRESEERYRRLVE

-151 DHGGLILSCN
+151 DHAGLILSCN

-169 YRIEEMVGRNISMLI
+169 YRIEEMIGRNISVLI
-184 PTWFAD
+184 PTWFAEEGEGGD
-190 GVDGSPRDA
+190 
-199 ATRIMRLIGLWR
+199 TTNRIMKLIGLWR
-211 EVNGQRRQG
+211 ELNGSRRQG

-233 SNGEIRYTG
+233 SNGEVRYTG

-251 RTEAELRWRAGLLAQ
+251 RTETELRWRAGLLAQ

-285 GAEELYGWKVAEAA
+285 GAEELYGWKVGEAA

-307 STELPLSEEE
+307 SSALPLTEQE
-317 FHRQLIENGRWQGE
+317 FHRHLIENGRWQGE
-331 IRQAT
+331 VQQLT
-336 RDGQPVVVESRMV
+336 KDGETVIVESRMV
-349 TMSEEHGDLLVLE
+349 TMTEEYGGILVLE

-368 ERRAIHEKVCQLA
+368 ERRAIHEKVCRLA
-381 EELEARVEDRT
+381 EELEDRVNERT
-392 KELLQSQT
+392 KELVQSQT

-436 LKVSQSRV
+436 LKVSQSRA

-449 EVEVWLGESDDILQ
+449 EVESWLRESDDILQ

-490 KWLAEQMRQ
+490 KWLADQMRQ
-499 QYQLTV
+499 QYQLLV
-505 QVEVQAATTVTLPED
+505 QVDVQTGLSVGLPED

-528 IRELLINV
+528 IRELLLNV
-536 AKHARVDQATVRMEQ
+536 VKHARVDQARIRMEQ
-551 RDGRLVIA
+551 REGRLVIA
-559 VVDEGLGSDQ
+559 VIDEGLGSDQ
-569 AASAPKT
+569 PALSPKT

-590 RALGGKFEF
+590 RALGGTFDF
-599 KSSPGKGTTAALS
+599 RSTPGTGTTATLS
-612 LPLPAVG
+612 VPVAPAG
-619 GQTEDAVTKPH
+619 TDLRGLSSAAEPKGTPRSQPAATQGDY
-630 ATSVLRPQA
+630 ATSNVQTSPFGSSAQT
-639 APADREY
+639 APLDER
-646 SQPRL
+646 
-651 RKSAFGAG
+651 
-659 AHLLQEKDSIE
+659 
-670 DNPRIRVLLVDD
+670 PRIRVLLVDD

-696 HTELQV
+696 HTDLQV
-702 IGEAADGEEAVA
+702 VGEAADGEEAVA

-722 VVVMDVNMPRMDGV
+722 VILMDVNMPRMDGV
-736 EASKRIKRDLPST
+736 EASRRIKRDLPST
-749 VVIGLSMHEG
+749 VVIGLSMHG
-759 GDHESA
+759 GEHHEHA

-780 PERLIETILRCRA
+780 AERLIETILRCRA
-793 ASLTGPSAFLSSSSL
+793 ASLTGTSASFM
-808 SERP
+808 E

>member
-27 GYRTVGIS
+27 GYRSVGIAS
-35 ADGQDALETA
+35 DGEEAVETA

-58 LAGPMDGIK
+58 LAGAMDGIK

-72 QSIRNIP
+72 QASRNVP

-88 MTTLRRAAATEP
+88 MATLRRAAATEP

-128 RLRESEERYRKLVE
+128 RLRESEERYRRLVE

-151 DHGGLILSCN
+151 DHAGLILSCN
-161 PATEKMFG
+161 PATEHMFG
-169 YRIEEMVGRNISMLI
+169 YPIDDMIGRNISMLL
-184 PTWFAD
+184 PAWFAD
-190 GVDGSPRDA
+190 GADGAPADA
-199 ATRIMRLIGLWR
+199 ANRMLRLIGLWR
-211 EVNGQRRQG
+211 EVNGRRRQG
-220 DAFPVEIAVSESF
+220 DSFPVEIAVSESF
-233 SNGEIRYTG
+233 SNGELRYTG
-242 ILRDISERK
+242 ILRDISDRK

-299 GRPIHQLL
+299 GRPLHQLL
-307 STELPLSEEE
+307 SSALPLSEES

-331 IRQAT
+331 ICQST
-336 RDGQPVVVESRMV
+336 KDGRTVIVESRMV
-349 TMSEEHGDLLVLE
+349 TMTEEFGGLLVLE

-368 ERRAIHEKVCQLA
+368 ERRAIHEKVVRLA
-381 EELEARVEDRT
+381 EELEDRVKDRT
-392 KELLQSQT
+392 KELVQSQT

-436 LKVSQSRV
+436 LKVTQSRA
-444 RSEDT
+444 RLEDA
-449 EVEVWLGESDDILQ
+449 EVEGWLGESDDILQ

-490 KWLAEQMRQ
+490 KWLADQMRQ
-499 QYQLTV
+499 QYRLS
-505 QVEVQAATTVTLPED
+505 VEVHVQAGLSVTLPED

-551 RDGRLVIA
+551 RDGRLIIA
-559 VVDEGLGSDQ
+559 VIDEGLGSD
-569 AASAPKT
+569 AAAQPAPT

-590 RALGGKFEF
+590 RALGGTFEF
-599 KSSPGKGTTAALS
+599 RSTHGKGTTATLTIA
-612 LPLPAVG
+612 LPAPGVDAAP
-619 GQTEDAVTKPH
+619 QSAKPAVTPPR
-630 ATSVLRPQA
+630 SQA
-639 APADREY
+639 DPDAEY
-646 SQPRL
+646 LKVSAQ
-651 RKSAFGAG
+651 KSAFRSSSSDMSGTDP
-659 AHLLQEKDSIE
+659 LEEKL
-670 DNPRIRVLLVDD
+670 RIRVLLVDD

-702 IGEAADGEEAVA
+702 VGEAADGHEAVA
-714 LAAALKPD
+714 MAAALKPD

-736 EASKRIKRDLPST
+736 EASRRIKRQLPGT
-749 VVIGLSMHEG
+749 VVIGLSMHDG
-759 GDHESA
+759 GQHESA

-780 PERLIETILRCRA
+780 AERLIETILRCRA
-793 ASLTGPSAFLSSSSL
+793 ASLTGTSAFLSSSSF
-808 SERP
+808 SE

>member
-27 GYRTVGIS
+27 GYRSVGI
-35 ADGQDALETA
+35 ACDGEDAVETA
-45 KALAPDLVLMDIR
+45 KALVPDLVLMDIR
-58 LAGPMDGIK
+58 LAGPIDGIK

-72 QSIRNIP
+72 QAFRNIP

-88 MTTLRRAAATEP
+88 MATLRRAAATEP

-151 DHGGLILSCN
+151 DHAGLILSCN
-161 PATEKMFG
+161 AATEHMFG
-169 YRIEEMVGRNISMLI
+169 YRIEEMVGRNISILL
-184 PTWFAD
+184 PTWFTEGGD
-190 GVDGSPRDA
+190 ESPVDA
-199 ATRIMRLIGLWR
+199 ANRIMRLIGLWR
-211 EVNGQRRQG
+211 EVNGRRRQG
-220 DAFPVEIAVSESF
+220 DDFPVEIAVSESF
-233 SNGEIRYTG
+233 ANSEIRYTG

-274 RMGGGIIYWNH
+274 RMGGGVIYWNH

-299 GRPIHQLL
+299 GRPIHRLL
-307 STELPLSEEE
+307 SSALPLSEEE

-331 IRQAT
+331 IRQT
-336 RDGQPVVVESRMV
+336 TKDGQAVIVESRMV
-349 TMSEEHGDLLVLE
+349 TLTEEFGCILVLE

-368 ERRAIHEKVCQLA
+368 ERRAIHEKVCRLA
-381 EELEARVEDRT
+381 EELEDRVKDRT

-409 TIAEQRERRRIATDL
+409 TIAEQRERRRLATDL

-436 LKVSQSRV
+436 LKVAQSRG
-444 RSEDT
+444 RMEDS
-449 EVEVWLGESDDILQ
+449 EVESWLGESDDILQ

-490 KWLAEQMRQ
+490 KWLADQMRQ
-499 QYQLTV
+499 QYRLSV
-505 QVEVQAATTVTLPED
+505 QVDVQQGMSVTLPED

-536 AKHARVDQATVRMEQ
+536 AKHARIDQASVRMEQ

-559 VVDEGLGSDQ
+559 VIDEGLGSDTTT
-569 AASAPKT
+569 SPPPT
-576 LSSKFGLFSIGERM
+576 SSKFGLFSIGERM
-590 RALGGKFEF
+590 RALGGTFEF
-599 KSSPGKGTTAALS
+599 RSIHGKGTTATLT
-612 LPLPAVG
+612 LPLPVAGADTPAPTPKSQSHVVP
-619 GQTEDAVTKPH
+619 QQQPPATE
-630 ATSVLRPQA
+630 L
-639 APADREY
+639 EY
-646 SQPRL
+646 SQVRAQ
-651 RKSAFGAG
+651 RSAFGG
-659 AHLLQEKDSIE
+659 SPERMRQSDSLE
-670 DNPRIRVLLVDD
+670 DKLRIRVLLVDD
-682 HALVRNGLSSVLRY
+682 HALVRSGLSSVLRY

-702 IGEAADGEEAVA
+702 VGEAADGQEAVA

-736 EASKRIKRDLPST
+736 EASKRIKRELPGT

-759 GDHESA
+759 GHHESA

-780 PERLIETILRCRA
+780 AERLIETILRCRA
-793 ASLTGPSAFLSSSSL
+793 ASLTGTSAFLSSSSL
-808 SERP
+808 SE